1 MSTWPLTIMSII
13 ALLVSVATAWLT
25 LFRRGKLV
33 ITQPALIY
41 LGPDGSPG
49 LVIHNKVYIRA
60 LLHST
65 AKKGQVIEYLYVSL
79 QRNESKQNF
88 NVWVYGETDDLR
100 RGSGLFIS
108 HEGIVC
114 DHHFLLPDD
123 GAEFRFHPGQYTLKI
138 YAKPIGRSTTELKS
152 INLLIS
158 ESDADTMREAN
169 KGIYFDWG
177 PDQESY
183 NSHIDKNYRLKL
195 DNLDKLKMY
204 AKMNNNYELKK

>member
-1 MSTWPLTIMSII
+1 MSSVLNLLISIF
-13 ALLVSVATAWLT
+13 ALLVSMLTAWLT

-88 NVWVYGETDDLR
+88 NIWVYGETDDLR

-108 HEGIVC
+108 HEGFAS

-123 GAEFRFHPGQYTLKI
+123 GAEFRFHPGKYTLKI
-138 YAKPIGRSTTELKS
+138 FAKPIGRSATELKS
-152 INLLIS
+152 IDLSIS
-158 ESDADTMREAN
+158 ESDAKAMKETN
-169 KGIYFDWG
+169 NGIYFDWG

-183 NSHIDKNYRLKL
+183 NSHIDKNNKLKL
-195 DNLDKLKMY
+195 DNLDKLMMY
-204 AKMNNNYELKK
+204 AKMKNENK